1 VFEASDGTQDQIDNI
16 NIRLDELE
24 ARLDYL
30 EGTTVVT
37 AVGHTAEGNQT
48 VICTDSLT
56 VTLALEPLDRDL
68 VVIKATN
75 GNVTISG
82 NGNNIDG
89 NSSVIIRRNFTGL
102 DMEYSSEA
110 DAWFIV

>member
-1 VFEASDGTQDQIDNI
+1 MFEASDDGQDEIDAI
-16 NIRLDELE
+16 LIRLDEIE

-30 EGTTVVT
+30 EGSTIVT
-37 AVGHTAEGNQT
+37 AIDHTTEGNQT
-48 VICTDSLT
+48 VICTASLT
-56 VTLALEPLDRDL
+56 VTLALDPLDRDL

-75 GNVTISG
+75 GNVTING

-89 NSSVIIRRNFTGL
+89 DNTVIIRRNFTGL
-102 DMEYSSEA
+102 DMQYSLEA